1 MTTPA
6 ASVPR
11 LTISPTGDHRTGI
24 LFANLGTPDGTD
36 YRSMRR
42 FLAEFLSDRR
52 VVDVPAWKWQPIL
65 QTVVL
70 TRRPFASGKV
80 YRSIWNE
87 EADESPMLTITRAQ
101 RRPCPHRT
109 AVGRDPGQPAGLAA
123 CLRSAGHLT
132 RGRAQPPTS
141 GDR

>member
-42 FLAEFLSDRR
+42 FLAEFLSD
-52 VVDVPAWKWQPIL
+52 
-65 QTVVL
+65 L
-70 TRRPFASGKV
+70 TSTTGPRFSAPP
-80 YRSIWNE
+80 RS
-87 EADESPMLTITRAQ
+87 RK
-101 RRPCPHRT
+101 
-109 AVGRDPGQPAGLAA
+109 
-123 CLRSAGHLT
+123 
-132 RGRAQPPTS
+132 
-141 GDR
+141 